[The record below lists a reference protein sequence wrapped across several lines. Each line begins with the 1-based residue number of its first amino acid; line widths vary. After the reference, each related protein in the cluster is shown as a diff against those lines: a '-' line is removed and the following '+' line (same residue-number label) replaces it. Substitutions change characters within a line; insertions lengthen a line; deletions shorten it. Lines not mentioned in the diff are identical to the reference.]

1 MECPLIDIKRLT
13 ELENHQFEIWYH
25 KGIIY
30 SGKTN
35 QCMLKLFDKKIFIT
49 KGTLL

>member
-13 ELENHQFEIWYH
+13 ALENHRFENH